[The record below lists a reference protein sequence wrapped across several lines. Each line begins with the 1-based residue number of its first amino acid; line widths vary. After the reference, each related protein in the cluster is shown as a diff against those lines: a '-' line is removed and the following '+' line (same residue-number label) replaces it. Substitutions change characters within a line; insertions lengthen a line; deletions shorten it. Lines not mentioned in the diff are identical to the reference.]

1 VRKILINAA
10 TKGRFQV
17 SQNIASGKSGV
28 PPSRNPDRVA
38 AGPRGDLSGFAPAPH
53 LCSTKTSA
61 DAFEMLAKGLF
72 NVTLSPNTVII
83 ENDSVAAYVERQFFR
98 LSIRK

>member
-1 VRKILINAA
+1 M
-10 TKGRFQV
+10 
-17 SQNIASGKSGV
+17 
-28 PPSRNPDRVA
+28 A
-38 AGPRGDLSGFAPAPH
+38 AGPRGDLSGFAPAH
-53 LCSTKTSA
+53 LCSTKTFA

-98 LSIRK
+98 LSIRN